1 MEASMRASPLTHALT
16 AALIALF
23 PFPAAGADDVPHMGT
38 TMTIKG
44 RPYDVFIENDVNAR
58 TPSFNRDI
66 KAHGL
71 KGRIVSC
78 ALLID
83 LPVGVVG
90 GNHSYGGY
98 CKLVDDH
105 GARSQIAICNDDKS
119 GHFKLERAD
128 AAADWSEDA
137 LAEFVARNCYGG

>member
-1 MEASMRASPLTHALT
+1 MRPRPVIRALSV
-16 AALIALF
+16 AFIALF
-23 PFPAAGADDVPHMGT
+23 PWRAEGADDVPHMGT
-38 TMTIKG
+38 TMTIQG
-44 RPYDVFIENDVNAR
+44 RAYDVFIENDVNAR
-58 TPSFNRDI
+58 TPAFNRDI

-105 GARSQIAICNDDKS
+105 GAKSQVAICSDDRV

-137 LAEFVARNCYGG
+137 LAEFVAKNCYGG